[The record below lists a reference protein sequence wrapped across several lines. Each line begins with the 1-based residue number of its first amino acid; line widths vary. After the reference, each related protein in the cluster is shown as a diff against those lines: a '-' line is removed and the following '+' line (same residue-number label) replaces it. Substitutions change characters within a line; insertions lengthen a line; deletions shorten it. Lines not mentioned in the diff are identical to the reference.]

1 MADNAL
7 LVDNEQAAQGD
18 CAVGSED
25 TVVGGNL
32 FGEVGNERVI
42 QTAKPAGFTWR
53 IDPSEVRVMTVHAD
67 AENFCIPLLELG
79 YLVVE
84 GDDFRR
90 ADKREIQWVEIQN
103 YVLLTFVV
111 AQANVFELPIN
122 DGCRLEFW
130 CCFLDE
136 CTHVLFFLWVIGFRD
151 ISTAG
156 AIRKWHSVLR
166 DAGIKFQY
174 GLSMIRLALIMCVL
188 PVVSLFAETPAA
200 LNATD
205 ERAIQ
210 LALRA
215 LKMTERDLSFQKTN
229 VESELIFPQA
239 RQFLQAPLRLPG
251 YAEMVLSNCTSATEL
266 RDLANFASQQ
276 FDPLPTFYD
285 VRPYAIFIEPGFL
298 TKLPAPVSEAIQQ
311 IVWASQLSAG
321 LLIHALPSDGAAA
334 LAGFAP
340 EALHI
345 KNDIAEIESWHQ
357 QGIDTGP
364 LQQFLDRDEQ
374 LELQDAELADAI
386 LNASDKFNNVQ
397 LMYAATQLAG
407 AVDKAAA
414 LLRTNQFTG
423 DFQYETDTKLGKVI
437 VTGTGKHVFTNEAF
451 LIIGLGG
458 DNVYSNSAGGANGLA
473 GRPISIVIDL
483 GNNSQFV
490 SKRSFSQ
497 GSGLFGVGILA
508 ALGSN
513 CTFQAKHMSQ
523 GAGFFGCGILM
534 TGPGKQTLEADT
546 FCQGAGMFGAGIL
559 WQRGENATCRAA
571 YLAQGFGG
579 IQGVGLLL
587 NSSSNNLYFAGG
599 KYPCP
604 WLPGHYFSL
613 SQGFG
618 YGLRPYAGGGI
629 GILCDLGGHNHYEA
643 DVYGQGASYWYSVG
657 LLLDAAGNNRYDAN
671 QYCQGA
677 GIHLSSGALVD
688 WGGNNSFTAGH
699 ICQGAAHDYSVGM
712 LISRAGNNNFT
723 GETTAQGAAINNSF
737 AMLLNHAGTNTY
749 VGTDPKQSQAAGHD
763 GEKRE
768 YGSIALLLDLGG
780 HGNYS
785 QGQTNNAIWLKP
797 LYGVGFDSEVSP
809 IAPDRA
815 RPYTPNQPP
824 PRPAGRLNKIAPVD
838 PRQPIEHLFR
848 LATSDH
854 PETGKAWDELKQR
867 AAEALPY
874 LITRLASPNIMV
886 RIKVEELV
894 DHLNTNSIPPLIAGI
909 HAATDDDVARLCC
922 YYLARFDEKA
932 RAGIPAVLQLIN
944 RDRCRT
950 TAFYTLGHMRATEA
964 FRPAIAAL
972 DESREL
978 VRLRAAQALGKIG
991 DCRAIPALLRK
1002 LDDEMYDVRYAA
1014 EDALVKFGQPSRDPL
1029 RDAYRHA
1036 TPRAQAHILE
1046 ALAKLGDETALI
1058 LACEYYRNDDS
1069 LVRNAVLKAL
1079 TAALTTFTQDTGPTE
1094 KQ

>member
-1 MADNAL
+1 
-7 LVDNEQAAQGD
+7 
-18 CAVGSED
+18 
-25 TVVGGNL
+25 
-32 FGEVGNERVI
+32 
-42 QTAKPAGFTWR
+42 
-53 IDPSEVRVMTVHAD
+53 
-67 AENFCIPLLELG
+67 
-79 YLVVE
+79 
-84 GDDFRR
+84 
-90 ADKREIQWVEIQN
+90 
-103 YVLLTFVV
+103 
-111 AQANVFELPIN
+111 
-122 DGCRLEFW
+122 
-130 CCFLDE
+130 
-136 CTHVLFFLWVIGFRD
+136 
-151 ISTAG
+151 
-156 AIRKWHSVLR
+156 
-166 DAGIKFQY
+166 
-174 GLSMIRLALIMCVL
+174 MIRLALLICLL
-188 PVVSLFAETPAA
+188 PVVGLFAETPAI
-200 LNATD
+200 LNASD
-205 ERAIQ
+205 DRAIQ

-215 LKMTERDLSFQKTN
+215 LKMTERDLAFQKTN
-229 VESELIFPQA
+229 VESELILPQA
-239 RQFLQAPLRLPG
+239 RQFLQEPLRLPG
-251 YAEMVLSNCTSATEL
+251 YAQSVLSNCTSAAKL

-276 FDPLPTFYD
+276 FNPLPTFYD
-285 VRPYAIFIEPGFL
+285 VMPYAIFVEPGFL
-298 TKLPAPVSEAIQQ
+298 TKLPAPVSEAIQR

-321 LLIHALPSDGAAA
+321 LLIHALPADGATA

-345 KNDIAEIESWHQ
+345 AKDKTEIESWQ
-357 QGIDTGP
+357 QLGIDTGP
-364 LQQFLDRDEQ
+364 LQQFFDRDER
-374 LELQDAELADAI
+374 LELQDTELADAI
-386 LNASDKFNNVQ
+386 LKAADEFNNVQ

-407 AVDKAAA
+407 AVDKAVA
-414 LLRTNQFTG
+414 LLSTNTFTG
-423 DFQYETDTKLGKVI
+423 DFQYETETKLGKVI

-490 SKRSFSQ
+490 SKHSFSQ

-513 CTFQAKHMSQ
+513 CTFQARHMSQ
-523 GAGFFGCGILM
+523 GAGFFGCGMLM

-546 FCQGAGMFGAGIL
+546 FCQGAGMFGTGIL

-571 YLAQGFGG
+571 YLSQGFGG
-579 IQGVGLLL
+579 MQGVGLLL
-587 NSSSNNLYFAGG
+587 NSCSNNLYFAGG

-613 SQGFG
+613 SQGFA

-629 GILCDLGGHNHYEA
+629 GILCDLAGHNHYEA

-657 LLLDAAGNNRYDAN
+657 LFLDAAGNNRYDAN

-677 GIHLSSGALVD
+677 GIHLSTGALVD
-688 WGGNNSFTAGH
+688 WGGNNTFTAGH

-712 LISRAGNNNFT
+712 LISHAGNNKFT

-780 HGNYS
+780 HGIYS

-797 LYGVGFDSEVSP
+797 LYGAGFDGEVAP
-809 IAPDRA
+809 VAPDRT
-815 RPYTPNQPP
+815 RPYTPSQPP
-824 PRPAGRLNKIAPVD
+824 PRPAGRLNKIEPVD
-838 PRQPIEHLFR
+838 PHQPIEHLFR

-854 PETGKAWDELKQR
+854 PDAGKAWDELKQR
-867 AAEALPY
+867 AIEALPY
-874 LITRLASPNIMV
+874 LITRLDSPNIMV

-909 HAATDDDVARLCC
+909 RAATDDDVARLCC

-932 RAGIPAVLQLIN
+932 RAGIPAVLSLLN
-944 RDRCRT
+944 RDKCRT
-950 TAFYTLGHMRATEA
+950 TAFYTLGHMRAAEA
-964 FRPAIAAL
+964 FSPALTAL

-991 DCRAIPALLRK
+991 NHRAIPALLQK

-1014 EDALVKFGQPSRDPL
+1014 EDALVKFGQPSHAPL

-1036 TPRAQAHILE
+1036 TPRAKSHILE
-1046 ALAKLGDETALI
+1046 ALAKLGDETALTM
-1058 LACEYYRNDDS
+1058 AREYYQNEDPLVCTAILKS
-1069 LVRNAVLKAL
+1069 LA
-1079 TAALTTFTQDTGPTE
+1079 AALTPATQVSGPTA